1 MEYQKILILL
11 AEASH
16 SKFVTRKWNI
26 VNYKSNT
33 NCDAGNDTEVLKSN
47 LCDFN
52 DGYISVKGDI
62 TMIGHQ
68 GIQVAFKNCA
78 QSTKCITRI

>member
-1 MEYQKILILL
+1 MISLD
-11 AEASH
+11 EASH

-33 NCDAGNDTEVLKSN
+33 NYDAGNDTEVLKSN
-47 LCDFN
+47 LCDFS
-52 DGYISVKGDI
+52 DDYILVKGDI

-68 GIQVAFKNCA
+68 GTQVAFKNCT